1 MKNRICLMAVVG
13 AVIESFLPLYA
24 ENKTGLQTPYV
35 WMRTSSVSSDPDNNY
50 FWKDLNGNNVKL
62 NLNEQE
68 RVNGRSDIYTYNFY
82 PSFPFTD
89 DANSLLRIEGTGLQ
103 KATVIGVYGY
113 SSEDDHT
120 EDGFVLNM
128 SNGTDDDETVITKA
142 NVIHPSSSSRK
153 SFGYKDR
160 NLKAANKDEQQKSLR
175 IMSYTK
181 STNPRQTVASTFN
194 NISIG
199 GQYVDGVTSKVGSFD
214 AETFKDAEKAKRNM
228 SVPEL
233 LVYDKALTNEARL
246 EAETYLALKYGI
258 TLDVDYTLDEEY
270 GNKGVV
276 WKKDNYARV
285 CGYGRMDSYNF
296 IQPWT
301 TTSERETPLYL
312 KDTYYKNS
320 FYNKSA
326 NENLLVAGRYGEFGD
341 KTLIMFADNKSQ
353 IKFEESEEKKLAAT
367 SESAVNFEQTGEVP
381 QKYIPLKRI
390 WKLKNLS
397 QEYSDGEHVSIELP
411 ENEGEVEEKFAGSY
425 NIKVKEGANATIDNM
440 PAFVNKGEISWVSG
454 ALNGDVTVTLGGQVF
469 KFAASG
475 NISVNGNDVNVSY
488 KRKDLID
495 VVKKGSVLYVRKN
508 GEIIPSTRVEQNQTP
523 AEWTMEIASKGKAV
537 ELNEFHV
544 MSDNVNNDYMELC
557 YGMVESMNLYT
568 NGKIYL
574 LMSDKEDFQDEEA
587 NLRIYRMTSKDKT
600 RSKVLFENLD
610 WKTGGEFTYFTFA
623 VSGDPEEEEIEVNK
637 DPVVTETRPACYSQ
651 GSIMITFPDDDT
663 YAYTL
668 IGPEGNAVKSSEK
681 QLISESHEIK
691 NLWEGTFKLYTAPF
705 DGLFRFNIVEKDG
718 VKPDNVETVSLL
730 KSFDYVGSMYASWT
744 VGDAQTYS
752 MSGIKYDGQGNDIV
766 YGVKIESGK
775 IYPVAPNWNN
785 NPSNE
790 AHDIPAGAIIIMEGI
805 EYIDGK
811 GICINV
817 KMKESEDGEAINL
830 FAYENVDESQYC
842 WAVKTADG
850 KTVKNLSFGYERVDQ
865 PGQYWQSFTFNGWAP
880 VVENEH
886 TQNFVDSEHLSFQEV
901 GLYEEEIVMECKEG
915 KGTNNRGVENLAVQS
930 STNGT
935 HKVNLVLT
943 LPSDYGDKEVFV
955 VSPSGSS
962 VPVDVDYVKT
972 EDGSDEFQ
980 KQLTIPGDGTYVIS
994 VKSGAGAVSKQFIVR

>member
-214 AETFKDAEKAKRNM
+214 AEIFKDAEKAKRNM

-270 GNKGVV
+270 GNKGVI
-276 WKKDNYARV
+276 WKKDNYTRV

-353 IKFEESEEKKLAAT
+353 IKFEESEEKTLSAT

-475 NISVNGNDVNVSY
+475 NISVNGNDVNVRY

-623 VSGDPEEEEIEVNK
+623 VSGDPEEEEVEKEEKEYNIELTN
-637 DPVVTETRPACYSQ
+637 PICQ
-651 GSIMITFPDDDT
+651 GSNNSATGKIKVTFPDNDT

-668 IGPEGNAVKSSEK
+668 IGPAGHAIKSSNN
-681 QLISESHEIK
+681 QLIRE
-691 NLWEGTFKLYTAPF
+691 TFEVSYLERGSYKLYITPF

-718 VKPDNVETVSLL
+718 VKPVNNEKISFMSHFNE
-730 KSFDYVGSMYASWT
+730 KSQLSATWT
-744 VGDAQTYS
+744 VGDAQAYS
-752 MSGIKYDGQGNDIV
+752 LSGFTRDFDNINIFC
-766 YGVKIESGK
+766 GVKIEDGK
-775 IYPVAPNWNN
+775 IYKVENGVITGEGMSINN
-785 NPSNE
+785 GDEVKVVGNGQLQAKVYVQNE
-790 AHDIPAGAIIIMEGI
+790 FAFDIIHN
-805 EYIDGK
+805 EYG
-811 GICINV
+811 
-817 KMKESEDGEAINL
+817 NL
-830 FAYENVDESQYC
+830 Y
-842 WAVKTADG
+842 WAVETADG
-850 KTVKNLSFGYERVDQ
+850 KTVKNLSLEQ
-865 PGQYWQSFTFNGWAP
+865 ISINGWAP
-880 VVENEH
+880 VVENVH

-901 GLYEEEIVMECKEG
+901 GLYEEEFELVCEEG
-915 KGTNNRGVENLAVQS
+915 KGINNRGVENLAVQS

-943 LPSDYGDKEVFV
+943 LPSEYKDKEVYV

-994 VKSGAGAVSKQFIVR
+994 VKSGAGTVSKQFIVR

>member
-1 MKNRICLMAVVG
+1 MAVVG

-276 WKKDNYARV
+276 WKKDNYTRV

-637 DPVVTETRPACYSQ
+637 DPIVDADRPDCNGPGY
-651 GSIMITFPDDDT
+651 IKVTFPDDET

-668 IGPEGNAVKSSEK
+668 VGPYGEPLERGIKKGGFEKNDLWGNEF
-681 QLISESHEIK
+681 I
-691 NLWEGTFKLYTAPF
+691 LYVSPF
-705 DGLFRFNIVEKDG
+705 DGFYKFDVIG
-718 VKPDNVETVSLL
+718 QCDNVETVSFVRPFNHVREL
-730 KSFDYVGSMYASWT
+730 YASWT
-744 VGDAQTYS
+744 VGDAQAYS
-752 MSGIKYDGQGNDIV
+752 MCGVTNQLRGIDIV
-766 YGVKIESGK
+766 YGVRIEGGK
-775 IYPVAPNWNN
+775 IYPVDVNN
-785 NPSNE
+785 SSNNSY
-790 AHDIPAGAIIIMEGI
+790 DIQAGAIVIMEGKSI
-805 EYIDGK
+805 ENN
-811 GICINV
+811 GIQINV
-817 KMKESEDGEAINL
+817 KMKESENSEPVDL
-830 FAYENVDESQYC
+830 FSYNVYYETSYY
-842 WAVKTADG
+842 WTVKTKDG
-850 KTVKNLSFGYERVDQ
+850 NTVKNLSFKYIDSNQQVKEAVSIEGC
-865 PGQYWQSFTFNGWAP
+865 SP
-880 VVENEH
+880 VVEYVH
-886 TQNFVDSEHLSFQEV
+886 TANLVDSEHLSFQEV
-901 GLYEEEIVMECKEG
+901 GLYKEELEFDCEEG
-915 KGTNNRGVENLAVQS
+915 KGINNRGVENLAVQS

-943 LPSDYGDKEVFV
+943 LPSEYKEKEVYV
-955 VSPSGSS
+955 VSPSGST

-994 VKSGAGAVSKQFIVR
+994 VKSGAGTVSKQFIVR

>member
-13 AVIESFLPLYA
+13 AVIKSFLPLYA

-353 IKFEESEEKKLAAT
+353 IKFEESEEKTLAAT

-411 ENEGEVEEKFAGSY
+411 ENVGEVEEKFAGSY

-637 DPVVTETRPACYSQ
+637 DPEVTVTRSACYSQ

-668 IGPEGNAVKSSEK
+668 IGPEKNAVKSSER
-681 QLISESHEIK
+681 QLISGSYEIT

-705 DGLFRFNIVEKDG
+705 DGVYKFNIVEKDG
-718 VKPDNVETVSLL
+718 VKPVNNEKISF
-730 KSFDYVGSMYASWT
+730 KSHFNEKSQLSATWT
-744 VGDAQTYS
+744 VGDAQAYS
-752 MSGIKYDGQGNDIV
+752 LSGFTRDFDNINIFC
-766 YGVKIESGK
+766 GVKIEDGK
-775 IYPVAPNWNN
+775 IYKVENGVVTGEGMSINN
-785 NPSNE
+785 GDEVKVVGNDQLQAKVYVQNE
-790 AHDIPAGAIIIMEGI
+790 FAFDIIHN
-805 EYIDGK
+805 EYG
-811 GICINV
+811 
-817 KMKESEDGEAINL
+817 NL
-830 FAYENVDESQYC
+830 Y
-842 WAVKTADG
+842 WAVETADG
-850 KTVKNLSFGYERVDQ
+850 KTVKNLSLEQ
-865 PGQYWQSFTFNGWAP
+865 ISINGWAP
-880 VVENEH
+880 VVENVH

-901 GLYEEEIVMECKEG
+901 GLYEEEFEMVCEEG
-915 KGTNNRGVENLAVQS
+915 NGINNRGVENLAVQS

-943 LPSDYGDKEVFV
+943 LPSEYKDKEVYV

-994 VKSGAGAVSKQFIVR
+994 VKSGAGTVSKQFIVR

>member
-411 ENEGEVEEKFAGSY
+411 ENVGEVEEKFAGSY

-475 NISVNGNDVNVSY
+475 NISVNGNDVNVRY

-523 AEWTMEIASKGKAV
+523 AEWTMVIASKGKAV

-637 DPVVTETRPACYSQ
+637 DPVVTETSPACYSQ

-668 IGPEGNAVKSSEK
+668 IGPEKNAVKSSNE
-681 QLISESHEIK
+681 QLISGSYEIK

-718 VKPDNVETVSLL
+718 VKPVNNEKISFMSHFNE
-730 KSFDYVGSMYASWT
+730 KSQLSATWT
-744 VGDAQTYS
+744 VGDAQAYS
-752 MSGIKYDGQGNDIV
+752 LSGFTRDFDNINIFC
-766 YGVKIESGK
+766 GVKIEDGK
-775 IYPVAPNWNN
+775 IYKVENGVVTGEGMSINN
-785 NPSNE
+785 GDEVKVVGNDQLQAKVYVQNE
-790 AHDIPAGAIIIMEGI
+790 FAFDIIHN
-805 EYIDGK
+805 EYG
-811 GICINV
+811 
-817 KMKESEDGEAINL
+817 NL
-830 FAYENVDESQYC
+830 Y
-842 WAVKTADG
+842 WAVETADG
-850 KTVKNLSFGYERVDQ
+850 KTVKNLSLEQ
-865 PGQYWQSFTFNGWAP
+865 ISINGWAP
-880 VVENEH
+880 VVENVH

-901 GLYEEEIVMECKEG
+901 GLYEEEIVMVCEEG

-943 LPSDYGDKEVFV
+943 LPSEYKEKEVYV
-955 VSPSGSS
+955 VSPSGST

-994 VKSGAGAVSKQFIVR
+994 VKSGAGTVSKQFIVR

>member
-1 MKNRICLMAVVG
+1 MAVVG

-523 AEWTMEIASKGKAV
+523 AEWTMVIASKGKTV

-668 IGPEGNAVKSSEK
+668 IGPEKNAVKSSNE
-681 QLISESHEIK
+681 QLISGSYEITD
-691 NLWEGTFKLYTAPF
+691 LWEGTFKLYTAPF
-705 DGLFRFNIVEKDG
+705 DGIFRFNIVEKDG
-718 VKPDNVETVSLL
+718 VKPVNNEKISFMSHFNE
-730 KSFDYVGSMYASWT
+730 KSQLSATWT
-744 VGDAQTYS
+744 VGDAQAYS
-752 MSGIKYDGQGNDIV
+752 LSGFTRDFDNINIFC
-766 YGVKIESGK
+766 GVKIEDGK
-775 IYPVAPNWNN
+775 IYKVENGVVTGEGMSINN
-785 NPSNE
+785 GDEVKVVGNDQLQAKVYVQNE
-790 AHDIPAGAIIIMEGI
+790 FAFDIIHN
-805 EYIDGK
+805 EYG
-811 GICINV
+811 
-817 KMKESEDGEAINL
+817 NL
-830 FAYENVDESQYC
+830 Y
-842 WAVKTADG
+842 WAVETADG
-850 KTVKNLSFGYERVDQ
+850 KTVKNLSLEQ
-865 PGQYWQSFTFNGWAP
+865 ISINGWAP
-880 VVENEH
+880 VVENVH

-915 KGTNNRGVENLAVQS
+915 KGSNNRGVENLAVQS

-943 LPSDYGDKEVFV
+943 LPSEYKDKEVYV

-994 VKSGAGAVSKQFIVR
+994 VKSGAGTVSKQFIVR

>member
-276 WKKDNYARV
+276 WKKDNYTRV

-475 NISVNGNDVNVSY
+475 NVSVNGNDVNVSY

-637 DPVVTETRPACYSQ
+637 DPIVDADRPDCNGPGY
-651 GSIMITFPDDDT
+651 IKVTFPDDET

-668 IGPEGNAVKSSEK
+668 VGPYGEPLERGIKKGGFEKNDLWGNEF
-681 QLISESHEIK
+681 I
-691 NLWEGTFKLYTAPF
+691 LYVTPF
-705 DGLFRFNIVEKDG
+705 DGFYKFDVIG
-718 VKPDNVETVSLL
+718 QCDNVETVSFVRPFNHVREL
-730 KSFDYVGSMYASWT
+730 YASWT
-744 VGDAQTYS
+744 VGDAQAYS
-752 MSGIKYDGQGNDIV
+752 MCGVTNQLRGIDIV
-766 YGVKIESGK
+766 YGVRIEGGK
-775 IYPVAPNWNN
+775 IYPVDVNN
-785 NPSNE
+785 SSNNSY
-790 AHDIPAGAIIIMEGI
+790 DIQAGAIVIMEGKSI
-805 EYIDGK
+805 ENN
-811 GICINV
+811 GIQINV
-817 KMKESEDGEAINL
+817 KMKESENSEPVDL
-830 FAYENVDESQYC
+830 FSYNVYYETSYY
-842 WAVKTADG
+842 WTVKTKDG
-850 KTVKNLSFGYERVDQ
+850 NTVKNLSFKYIDSNQQVKEAVSIEGC
-865 PGQYWQSFTFNGWAP
+865 SP
-880 VVENEH
+880 VVEYVH
-886 TQNFVDSEHLSFQEV
+886 TANLVDSEHLSFQEV
-901 GLYEEEIVMECKEG
+901 GLYKEELEFDCKEG

-943 LPSDYGDKEVFV
+943 LPSEYKDKEVYV
-955 VSPSGSS
+955 VSPSGST

-994 VKSGAGAVSKQFIVR
+994 VKSGAGTVSKQFIVR

>member
-103 KATVIGVYGY
+103 KATVIGVFGY

-668 IGPEGNAVKSSEK
+668 IGPEKNAVKSSEQ
-681 QLISESHEIK
+681 QLISGSYEITD
-691 NLWEGTFKLYTAPF
+691 LWEGTFKLYTAPF

-718 VKPDNVETVSLL
+718 VKPVNNEKISF
-730 KSFDYVGSMYASWT
+730 KSHFNEKSQLSATWT
-744 VGDAQTYS
+744 VGDAQAYS
-752 MSGIKYDGQGNDIV
+752 LSGFTRDFDNINIFC
-766 YGVKIESGK
+766 GVKIEDGK
-775 IYPVAPNWNN
+775 IYKVENGVVTGEGMSINN
-785 NPSNE
+785 GDEVKVVGNDQLQAKVYVQNE
-790 AHDIPAGAIIIMEGI
+790 FAFDIIHN
-805 EYIDGK
+805 EYG
-811 GICINV
+811 
-817 KMKESEDGEAINL
+817 NL
-830 FAYENVDESQYC
+830 Y
-842 WAVKTADG
+842 WAVETADG
-850 KTVKNLSFGYERVDQ
+850 KTVKNLSLEQ
-865 PGQYWQSFTFNGWAP
+865 ISINGWAP
-880 VVENEH
+880 VVENVH

-901 GLYEEEIVMECKEG
+901 GLYEEEIEMVCEEG

-943 LPSDYGDKEVFV
+943 LPSEYKDKEVYV

-994 VKSGAGAVSKQFIVR
+994 VKSGAGTVSKQFIVR

>member
-1 MKNRICLMAVVG
+1 MAVVG

-623 VSGDPEEEEIEVNK
+623 VAGDPEEEEIEVNK
-637 DPVVTETRPACYSQ
+637 DPIVDADRPDCNGPGY
-651 GSIMITFPDDDT
+651 IKVTFPDDET

-668 IGPEGNAVKSSEK
+668 VGPYGEPLERGIKKGGFEKNDLWGNEF
-681 QLISESHEIK
+681 I
-691 NLWEGTFKLYTAPF
+691 LYVTPF
-705 DGLFRFNIVEKDG
+705 DGFYKFDVIG
-718 VKPDNVETVSLL
+718 QCDNVETVSFVRPFNHVREL
-730 KSFDYVGSMYASWT
+730 YASWT
-744 VGDAQTYS
+744 VGDAQAYS
-752 MSGIKYDGQGNDIV
+752 MCGVTNQLRGIDIV
-766 YGVKIESGK
+766 YGVRIEGGK
-775 IYPVAPNWNN
+775 IYPVDVNN
-785 NPSNE
+785 SSNNSY
-790 AHDIPAGAIIIMEGI
+790 DIQAGAIVIMEGKSI
-805 EYIDGK
+805 ENN
-811 GICINV
+811 GIQINV
-817 KMKESEDGEAINL
+817 KMKESENSEPVDL
-830 FAYENVDESQYC
+830 FSYNVYYETSYY
-842 WAVKTADG
+842 WTVKTKDG
-850 KTVKNLSFGYERVDQ
+850 NTVKNLSFKYIDSNQQVKEAVSIEGC
-865 PGQYWQSFTFNGWAP
+865 SP
-880 VVENEH
+880 VVEYVH
-886 TQNFVDSEHLSFQEV
+886 TANLVDSEHLSFQEV
-901 GLYEEEIVMECKEG
+901 GLYKEELEFDCERG
-915 KGTNNRGVENLAVQS
+915 KGINNRGVENLAVQS

-943 LPSDYGDKEVFV
+943 LPSEYKEKEVYV
-955 VSPSGSS
+955 VSPSGST

-994 VKSGAGAVSKQFIVR
+994 VKSGAGTVSKQFIVR

>member
-13 AVIESFLPLYA
+13 AVIKSFLPLYA

-637 DPVVTETRPACYSQ
+637 EPEVTVTRSACYSQ

-668 IGPEGNAVKSSEK
+668 IGPEKNAVKSSEQ
-681 QLISESHEIK
+681 QLISGSYEITD
-691 NLWEGTFKLYTAPF
+691 LWEGTFKLYTAPF

-718 VKPDNVETVSLL
+718 VKPVNNEKISFRSHFNEKSLL
-730 KSFDYVGSMYASWT
+730 RATWT

-752 MSGIKYDGQGNDIV
+752 LSGFTKSSDYINIFC
-766 YGVKIESGK
+766 GVKIENGR
-775 IYPVAPNWNN
+775 IYKVENGVASEEWKPINN
-785 NPSNE
+785 GDEVKVVGNDQLQAKVYVQNE
-790 AHDIPAGAIIIMEGI
+790 FAFDIIHN
-805 EYIDGK
+805 EYG
-811 GICINV
+811 
-817 KMKESEDGEAINL
+817 NL
-830 FAYENVDESQYC
+830 Y
-842 WAVKTADG
+842 WAVETADG
-850 KTVKNLSFGYERVDQ
+850 KTVKNLSLEQ
-865 PGQYWQSFTFNGWAP
+865 ISINGWAP
-880 VVENEH
+880 VVENVH

-901 GLYEEEIVMECKEG
+901 GLYEEEFEMVCEEG
-915 KGTNNRGVENLAVQS
+915 KGINNRGVENLAVQS

-943 LPSDYGDKEVFV
+943 LPSEYKEKEVYV
-955 VSPSGSS
+955 VSPSGST

-994 VKSGAGAVSKQFIVR
+994 VKSGAGTVSKQFIVR

>member
-1 MKNRICLMAVVG
+1 MAVVG

-113 SSEDDHT
+113 FSEDDHT

-326 NENLLVAGRYGEFGD
+326 NENLLVAGRYGMLGD
-341 KTLIMFADNKSQ
+341 KTLILFADNGYPLEFNKN
-353 IKFEESEEKKLAAT
+353 EEGNLTGT
-367 SESAVNFEQTGEVP
+367 SENAANFEQTEETQV
-381 QKYIPLKRI
+381 YIPLKRI

-637 DPVVTETRPACYSQ
+637 EPEVTVTRSACYSQ

-668 IGPEGNAVKSSEK
+668 IGPEKNAVKSSER
-681 QLISESHEIK
+681 QLISGSYEIT

-718 VKPDNVETVSLL
+718 VKPVNNEKISF
-730 KSFDYVGSMYASWT
+730 KSHFNEKSQLSATWT
-744 VGDAQTYS
+744 VGDAQAYS
-752 MSGIKYDGQGNDIV
+752 LSGFTRDFDNINIFC
-766 YGVKIESGK
+766 GVKIEDGK
-775 IYPVAPNWNN
+775 IYKVENGVVTGEGMSINN
-785 NPSNE
+785 GDEVKVVGNDQLQAKVYVQNE
-790 AHDIPAGAIIIMEGI
+790 FAFDIIYN
-805 EYIDGK
+805 EYG
-811 GICINV
+811 
-817 KMKESEDGEAINL
+817 NL
-830 FAYENVDESQYC
+830 Y
-842 WAVKTADG
+842 WAVETADG
-850 KTVKNLSFGYERVDQ
+850 KTVKNLSLEQ
-865 PGQYWQSFTFNGWAP
+865 ISINGWAP
-880 VVENEH
+880 VVENVH

-901 GLYEEEIVMECKEG
+901 GLYEEEIVMVCEEG
-915 KGTNNRGVENLAVQS
+915 KGINNRGVENLAVQS
-930 STNGT
+930 STDGT

-943 LPSDYGDKEVFV
+943 LPSEYKDKEVYV
-955 VSPSGSS
+955 VSPSGST

-994 VKSGAGAVSKQFIVR
+994 VKSGAGTVSKQFIVR

>member
-1 MKNRICLMAVVG
+1 MAVVG

-353 IKFEESEEKKLAAT
+353 IKFEESEEKTLAAT

-411 ENEGEVEEKFAGSY
+411 ENVGEVEEKFAGSY

-475 NISVNGNDVNVSY
+475 NISVNGNDVNVRY

-637 DPVVTETRPACYSQ
+637 DPEVTVTRSACYSQ

-668 IGPEGNAVKSSEK
+668 IGPEKNAVKSSER
-681 QLISESHEIK
+681 QLISGSYEIT

-718 VKPDNVETVSLL
+718 VKPVNNEKISF
-730 KSFDYVGSMYASWT
+730 KSHFNEKSQLSATWT
-744 VGDAQTYS
+744 VGDAQAYS
-752 MSGIKYDGQGNDIV
+752 LSGFTRDFDNINIFC
-766 YGVKIESGK
+766 GVKIEDGK
-775 IYPVAPNWNN
+775 IYKVENGVVTGEGMSINN
-785 NPSNE
+785 GDEVKVVGNDQLQAKVYVQNE
-790 AHDIPAGAIIIMEGI
+790 FAFDIIHN
-805 EYIDGK
+805 EYG
-811 GICINV
+811 
-817 KMKESEDGEAINL
+817 NL
-830 FAYENVDESQYC
+830 Y
-842 WAVKTADG
+842 WAVETADG
-850 KTVKNLSFGYERVDQ
+850 KTVKNLSLEQ
-865 PGQYWQSFTFNGWAP
+865 ISINGWAP
-880 VVENEH
+880 VVENVH

-901 GLYEEEIVMECKEG
+901 GLYEEEFEMVCEEG
-915 KGTNNRGVENLAVQS
+915 KGINNRGVENLAVQS

-943 LPSDYGDKEVFV
+943 LPSEYKEKEVYV
-955 VSPSGSS
+955 VSPSGST

-994 VKSGAGAVSKQFIVR
+994 VKSGAGTVSKQFIVR

>member
-13 AVIESFLPLYA
+13 AVIKSFLPLYA

-160 NLKAANKDEQQKSLR
+160 NLKAANNDEQQKSLR

-276 WKKDNYARV
+276 WKKDNYTRV

-326 NENLLVAGRYGEFGD
+326 IENLLVAGRYGEFGD

-353 IKFEESEEKKLAAT
+353 IKFEESEEKTLSAT

-523 AEWTMEIASKGKAV
+523 AEWTMEIASKGKTV

-637 DPVVTETRPACYSQ
+637 EPEVTVTRSACYSQ
-651 GSIMITFPDDDT
+651 GSIMITFPDKDT

-668 IGPEGNAVKSSEK
+668 IGPEKNAVRSSNE
-681 QLISESHEIK
+681 QLISESHEIN

-705 DGLFRFNIVEKDG
+705 DGVYKFNIVEKDG
-718 VKPDNVETVSLL
+718 VKPVNNEKISF
-730 KSFDYVGSMYASWT
+730 KSHFNEKSQLSATWT
-744 VGDAQTYS
+744 VGDAQAYS
-752 MSGIKYDGQGNDIV
+752 LSGFTRDFDNINIFC
-766 YGVKIESGK
+766 GVKIEDGK
-775 IYPVAPNWNN
+775 IYKVENGVVTGEGMSINN
-785 NPSNE
+785 GDEVKVVGNDQLQAKVYVQNE
-790 AHDIPAGAIIIMEGI
+790 FAFDIIHN
-805 EYIDGK
+805 EYG
-811 GICINV
+811 
-817 KMKESEDGEAINL
+817 NL
-830 FAYENVDESQYC
+830 Y
-842 WAVKTADG
+842 WAVETADG
-850 KTVKNLSFGYERVDQ
+850 KTVKNLSLEQ
-865 PGQYWQSFTFNGWAP
+865 ISINGWAP
-880 VVENEH
+880 VVENVH

-901 GLYEEEIVMECKEG
+901 GLYEEEIVLECEEG
-915 KGTNNRGVENLAVQS
+915 KGINNRGVENLAVQS

-943 LPSDYGDKEVFV
+943 LPSEYKDKEVYV
-955 VSPSGSS
+955 VSPNGSS

-994 VKSGAGAVSKQFIVR
+994 VKSGAGTVSKQFIVR

>member
-103 KATVIGVYGY
+103 KATVIGVFGY

-276 WKKDNYARV
+276 WKKDNYTRV

-637 DPVVTETRPACYSQ
+637 EPEVTVTRPACYSQ

-668 IGPEGNAVKSSEK
+668 IGPEKNAVKSSEQ
-681 QLISESHEIK
+681 QLISGSYEITD
-691 NLWEGTFKLYTAPF
+691 LWEGTFKLYTAPF
-705 DGLFRFNIVEKDG
+705 DGVYKFNIVEKDG
-718 VKPDNVETVSLL
+718 VKPVNNEKISF
-730 KSFDYVGSMYASWT
+730 KSHFNEKSQLSATWT
-744 VGDAQTYS
+744 VGDAQAYS
-752 MSGIKYDGQGNDIV
+752 LSGFTRDFDNINIFC
-766 YGVKIESGK
+766 GVKIEDGK
-775 IYPVAPNWNN
+775 IYKVENGVVTGEGMSINN
-785 NPSNE
+785 GDEVKVVGNDQLQAKVYVQNE
-790 AHDIPAGAIIIMEGI
+790 FAFDIIHN
-805 EYIDGK
+805 EYG
-811 GICINV
+811 
-817 KMKESEDGEAINL
+817 NL
-830 FAYENVDESQYC
+830 Y
-842 WAVKTADG
+842 WAVETADG
-850 KTVKNLSFGYERVDQ
+850 KTVKNLSLEQ
-865 PGQYWQSFTFNGWAP
+865 ISINGWAP
-880 VVENEH
+880 VVENVH

-901 GLYEEEIVMECKEG
+901 GLYKEEIVMECKEG

-943 LPSDYGDKEVFV
+943 LPSEYKDKEVYV

-994 VKSGAGAVSKQFIVR
+994 VKSGAGTVSKQFIVR

>member
-13 AVIESFLPLYA
+13 AVIKSFLPLYA

-353 IKFEESEEKKLAAT
+353 IKFEESEEKTLAAT

-411 ENEGEVEEKFAGSY
+411 ENVGEVEEKFAGSY

-637 DPVVTETRPACYSQ
+637 DPEVTVTRSACYSQ

-668 IGPEGNAVKSSEK
+668 IGPEKNAVKSSER
-681 QLISESHEIK
+681 QLISGSYEIT

-705 DGLFRFNIVEKDG
+705 DGVYKFNIVEKDG
-718 VKPDNVETVSLL
+718 VKPVNNEKISF
-730 KSFDYVGSMYASWT
+730 KSHFNEKSQLSATWT
-744 VGDAQTYS
+744 VGDAQAYS
-752 MSGIKYDGQGNDIV
+752 LSGFTRDFDNINIFC
-766 YGVKIESGK
+766 GVKIEDGK
-775 IYPVAPNWNN
+775 IYKVENGVVTGEGMSINN
-785 NPSNE
+785 GDEVKVVGNDQLQAKVYVQNE
-790 AHDIPAGAIIIMEGI
+790 FAFDIIHN
-805 EYIDGK
+805 EYG
-811 GICINV
+811 
-817 KMKESEDGEAINL
+817 NL
-830 FAYENVDESQYC
+830 Y
-842 WAVKTADG
+842 WAVETADG
-850 KTVKNLSFGYERVDQ
+850 KTVKNLSLEQ
-865 PGQYWQSFTFNGWAP
+865 ISINGWAP
-880 VVENEH
+880 VVENVH

-901 GLYEEEIVMECKEG
+901 GLYEEEFEMVCEEG
-915 KGTNNRGVENLAVQS
+915 NGINNRGVENLAVQS

-943 LPSDYGDKEVFV
+943 LPSEYKEKEVYV
-955 VSPSGSS
+955 VSPSGST

-994 VKSGAGAVSKQFIVR
+994 VKSGAGTVSKQFIVR

>member
-13 AVIESFLPLYA
+13 AVIKSFLPLYA

-276 WKKDNYARV
+276 WKKDNYTRV

-475 NISVNGNDVNVSY
+475 NISVNGNVVNVSY

-495 VVKKGSVLYVRKN
+495 IVKKGSVLYVRKN
-508 GEIIPSTRVEQNQTP
+508 GEIIPSTRVEQNQTS

-623 VSGDPEEEEIEVNK
+623 VAGDPEEEEIEVNK
-637 DPVVTETRPACYSQ
+637 DPEVTVTRSACYSQ

-668 IGPEGNAVKSSEK
+668 IGPEKNAVKSSER
-681 QLISESHEIK
+681 QLISGSYEIT

-705 DGLFRFNIVEKDG
+705 DGVYKFNIVEKDG
-718 VKPDNVETVSLL
+718 VKPVNNEKISF
-730 KSFDYVGSMYASWT
+730 KSHFNEKSQLSATWT
-744 VGDAQTYS
+744 VGDAQAYS
-752 MSGIKYDGQGNDIV
+752 LSGFTRDFDNINIFC
-766 YGVKIESGK
+766 GVKIEDGK
-775 IYPVAPNWNN
+775 IYKVENGVVTGEGMSINN
-785 NPSNE
+785 GDEVKVVGNDQLQAKVYVQNE
-790 AHDIPAGAIIIMEGI
+790 FAFDIIHN
-805 EYIDGK
+805 EYG
-811 GICINV
+811 
-817 KMKESEDGEAINL
+817 NL
-830 FAYENVDESQYC
+830 Y
-842 WAVKTADG
+842 WAVETADG
-850 KTVKNLSFGYERVDQ
+850 KTVKNLSLEQ
-865 PGQYWQSFTFNGWAP
+865 ISINGWAP
-880 VVENEH
+880 VVENVH

-901 GLYEEEIVMECKEG
+901 GLYEEEFEMVCEEG
-915 KGTNNRGVENLAVQS
+915 NGINNRGVENLAVQS

-943 LPSDYGDKEVFV
+943 LPSEYKEKEVYV
-955 VSPSGSS
+955 VSPSGST

-994 VKSGAGAVSKQFIVR
+994 VKSGAGTVSKQFIVR

>member
-1 MKNRICLMAVVG
+1 MAVVG
-13 AVIESFLPLYA
+13 AVIKSFLPLYA

-214 AETFKDAEKAKRNM
+214 SETFKDAEKAKRNM

-353 IKFEESEEKKLAAT
+353 IKFEESEEKKLSAT

-637 DPVVTETRPACYSQ
+637 DPVVTETSPACYSQ

-668 IGPEGNAVKSSEK
+668 IGPEKNAVKSSNE

-705 DGLFRFNIVEKDG
+705 DGVYKFNIVEKDG
-718 VKPDNVETVSLL
+718 VKPVNNEKISF
-730 KSFDYVGSMYASWT
+730 KSHFNEKSQLSATWT
-744 VGDAQTYS
+744 VGDAQAYS
-752 MSGIKYDGQGNDIV
+752 LSGFTRDFVNINIFC
-766 YGVKIESGK
+766 GVKIEDGK
-775 IYPVAPNWNN
+775 IYKVENGVVTGEGMSINN
-785 NPSNE
+785 GDEVKVVGNDQLQAKVYVQNE
-790 AHDIPAGAIIIMEGI
+790 FAFDIIHN
-805 EYIDGK
+805 EYG
-811 GICINV
+811 
-817 KMKESEDGEAINL
+817 NL
-830 FAYENVDESQYC
+830 Y
-842 WAVKTADG
+842 WAVETADG
-850 KTVKNLSFGYERVDQ
+850 KTVKNLSLEQ
-865 PGQYWQSFTFNGWAP
+865 ISINGWAP
-880 VVENEH
+880 VVENVH

-901 GLYEEEIVMECKEG
+901 GLYEEEFELVCEEG

-943 LPSDYGDKEVFV
+943 LPSEYKDKEVYV
-955 VSPSGSS
+955 VSPSGST

-994 VKSGAGAVSKQFIVR
+994 VKSGAGTVSKQFIVR

>member
-13 AVIESFLPLYA
+13 AVIKSFLPLYA

-276 WKKDNYARV
+276 WKKDNYTRV

-353 IKFEESEEKKLAAT
+353 IKFEESEEKTLAAT

-411 ENEGEVEEKFAGSY
+411 ENVGEVEEKFAGSY

-623 VSGDPEEEEIEVNK
+623 VAGDPEEEEIEVNK
-637 DPVVTETRPACYSQ
+637 DPEVTVTRSACYSQ

-668 IGPEGNAVKSSEK
+668 IGPEKNAVKSSER
-681 QLISESHEIK
+681 QLISGSYEIT

-705 DGLFRFNIVEKDG
+705 DGVYKFNIVEKDG
-718 VKPDNVETVSLL
+718 VKPVNNEKISF
-730 KSFDYVGSMYASWT
+730 KSHFNEKSQLSATWT
-744 VGDAQTYS
+744 VGDAQAYS
-752 MSGIKYDGQGNDIV
+752 LSGFTRDFDNINIFC
-766 YGVKIESGK
+766 GVKIEDGK
-775 IYPVAPNWNN
+775 IYKVENGVVTGEGMSINN
-785 NPSNE
+785 GDEVKVVGNDQLQAKVYVQNE
-790 AHDIPAGAIIIMEGI
+790 FAFDIIHN
-805 EYIDGK
+805 EYG
-811 GICINV
+811 
-817 KMKESEDGEAINL
+817 NL
-830 FAYENVDESQYC
+830 Y
-842 WAVKTADG
+842 WAVETADG
-850 KTVKNLSFGYERVDQ
+850 KTVKNLSLEQ
-865 PGQYWQSFTFNGWAP
+865 ISINGWAP
-880 VVENEH
+880 VVENVH

-901 GLYEEEIVMECKEG
+901 GLYEEEFEMVCEEG
-915 KGTNNRGVENLAVQS
+915 NGINNRGVENLAVQS

-943 LPSDYGDKEVFV
+943 LPSEYKDKEVYV
-955 VSPSGSS
+955 VSPSGST

-994 VKSGAGAVSKQFIVR
+994 VKSGAGTVSKQFIVR

>member
-1 MKNRICLMAVVG
+1 MAVVG

-214 AETFKDAEKAKRNM
+214 AEIFKDAEKAKRNM

-270 GNKGVV
+270 GNKGVI
-276 WKKDNYARV
+276 WKKDNYTRV

-353 IKFEESEEKKLAAT
+353 IKFEESEEKTLSAT

-475 NISVNGNDVNVSY
+475 NISVNGNDVNVRY

-623 VSGDPEEEEIEVNK
+623 VSGDPEEEEVEKEEKEYNIELTN
-637 DPVVTETRPACYSQ
+637 PICQ
-651 GSIMITFPDDDT
+651 GSNNSATGKIKVTFPDNDT

-668 IGPEGNAVKSSEK
+668 IGPAGHAIKSSNN
-681 QLISESHEIK
+681 QLIRE
-691 NLWEGTFKLYTAPF
+691 TFEVSYLERGSYKLYITPF

-718 VKPDNVETVSLL
+718 VKPVNNEKISFMSHFNE
-730 KSFDYVGSMYASWT
+730 KSQLSATWT
-744 VGDAQTYS
+744 VGDAQAYS
-752 MSGIKYDGQGNDIV
+752 LSGFTRDFDNINIFC
-766 YGVKIESGK
+766 GVKIEDGK
-775 IYPVAPNWNN
+775 IYKVENGVITGEGMSINN
-785 NPSNE
+785 GDEVKVVGNGQLQAKVYVQNE
-790 AHDIPAGAIIIMEGI
+790 FAFDIIHN
-805 EYIDGK
+805 EYG
-811 GICINV
+811 
-817 KMKESEDGEAINL
+817 NL
-830 FAYENVDESQYC
+830 Y
-842 WAVKTADG
+842 WAVETADG
-850 KTVKNLSFGYERVDQ
+850 KTVKNLSLEQ
-865 PGQYWQSFTFNGWAP
+865 ISINGWAP
-880 VVENEH
+880 VVENVH

-901 GLYEEEIVMECKEG
+901 GLYEEEFELVCEEG
-915 KGTNNRGVENLAVQS
+915 KGINNRGVENLAVQS

-943 LPSDYGDKEVFV
+943 LPSEYKDKEVYV

-994 VKSGAGAVSKQFIVR
+994 VKSGAGTVSKQFIVR

>member
-276 WKKDNYARV
+276 WKKDNYTRV

-475 NISVNGNDVNVSY
+475 NISVNGNDVNVRY

-637 DPVVTETRPACYSQ
+637 DPIVDADRPDCNGPGY
-651 GSIMITFPDDDT
+651 IKVTFPDDET

-668 IGPEGNAVKSSEK
+668 VGPYGEPLERGIKKGGFEKNDLWGNEF
-681 QLISESHEIK
+681 I
-691 NLWEGTFKLYTAPF
+691 LYVTPF
-705 DGLFRFNIVEKDG
+705 DGFYKFDVIG
-718 VKPDNVETVSLL
+718 QCDNVETVSFVRPFNHVREL
-730 KSFDYVGSMYASWT
+730 YASWT
-744 VGDAQTYS
+744 VGDAQAYS
-752 MSGIKYDGQGNDIV
+752 MCGVTNQLRGIDIV
-766 YGVKIESGK
+766 YGVRIEGGK
-775 IYPVAPNWNN
+775 IYPVDVNN
-785 NPSNE
+785 SSNNSY
-790 AHDIPAGAIIIMEGI
+790 DIQAGAIVIMEGKSI
-805 EYIDGK
+805 ENN
-811 GICINV
+811 GIQINV
-817 KMKESEDGEAINL
+817 KMKESENSEPVDL
-830 FAYENVDESQYC
+830 FSYNVYYETSYY
-842 WAVKTADG
+842 WTVKTKDG
-850 KTVKNLSFGYERVDQ
+850 NTVKNLSFKYIDSNQQVKEAVSIEGC
-865 PGQYWQSFTFNGWAP
+865 SP
-880 VVENEH
+880 VVEYVH
-886 TQNFVDSEHLSFQEV
+886 TANLVDSEHLSFQEV
-901 GLYEEEIVMECKEG
+901 GLYKEELEFDCEEG
-915 KGTNNRGVENLAVQS
+915 KGINNRGVENLAVQS

-943 LPSDYGDKEVFV
+943 LPSEYKEKEVYV
-955 VSPSGSS
+955 VSPSGST

-994 VKSGAGAVSKQFIVR
+994 VKSGAGTVSKQFIVR

>member
-233 LVYDKALTNEARL
+233 LVYDKALTNEARQ
-246 EAETYLALKYGI
+246 EVETYLALKYGI

-276 WKKDNYARV
+276 WKKDSYSRV
-285 CGYGRMDSYNF
+285 CGYGRMDNYNF

-301 TTSERETPLYL
+301 TTSERENPLYL
-312 KDTYYKNS
+312 KDTYHKNS

-353 IKFEESEEKKLAAT
+353 IKFEESEEKTLAAT

-411 ENEGEVEEKFAGSY
+411 ENVGEVEEKFAGSY

-623 VSGDPEEEEIEVNK
+623 VAGDPEEEEIEVNK
-637 DPVVTETRPACYSQ
+637 DPEVTVTRSACYSQ

-668 IGPEGNAVKSSEK
+668 IGPEKNAVKSSER
-681 QLISESHEIK
+681 QLISGSYEIT

-705 DGLFRFNIVEKDG
+705 DGVYKFNIVEKDG
-718 VKPDNVETVSLL
+718 VKPVNNEKISF
-730 KSFDYVGSMYASWT
+730 KSHFNEKSQLSATWT
-744 VGDAQTYS
+744 VGDAQAYS
-752 MSGIKYDGQGNDIV
+752 LSGFTRDFDNINIFC
-766 YGVKIESGK
+766 GVKIEDGK
-775 IYPVAPNWNN
+775 IYKVENGVVTGEGMSINN
-785 NPSNE
+785 GDEVKVVGNDQLQAKVYVQNE
-790 AHDIPAGAIIIMEGI
+790 FAFDIIHN
-805 EYIDGK
+805 EYG
-811 GICINV
+811 
-817 KMKESEDGEAINL
+817 NL
-830 FAYENVDESQYC
+830 Y
-842 WAVKTADG
+842 WAVETADG
-850 KTVKNLSFGYERVDQ
+850 KTVKNLSLEQ
-865 PGQYWQSFTFNGWAP
+865 ISINGWAP
-880 VVENEH
+880 VVENVH

-901 GLYEEEIVMECKEG
+901 GLYEEEFEMVCEEG
-915 KGTNNRGVENLAVQS
+915 NGINNRGVENLAVQS

-943 LPSDYGDKEVFV
+943 LPSEYKDKEVYV

-994 VKSGAGAVSKQFIVR
+994 VKSGAGTVSKQFIVR

>member
-1 MKNRICLMAVVG
+1 MAVVG
-13 AVIESFLPLYA
+13 AVIKSFLPLYA

-276 WKKDNYARV
+276 WKKDNYTRV

-637 DPVVTETRPACYSQ
+637 DPIVDADRPDCNGPGY
-651 GSIMITFPDDDT
+651 IKVTFPDDET

-668 IGPEGNAVKSSEK
+668 VGPYGEPLERGIKKGGFEKNDLWGNEF
-681 QLISESHEIK
+681 I
-691 NLWEGTFKLYTAPF
+691 LYVTPF
-705 DGLFRFNIVEKDG
+705 DGFYKFDVIG
-718 VKPDNVETVSLL
+718 QCDNVETVSFVRPFNHVREL
-730 KSFDYVGSMYASWT
+730 YASWT
-744 VGDAQTYS
+744 VGDAQAYS
-752 MSGIKYDGQGNDIV
+752 MCGVTNQLRGIDIV
-766 YGVKIESGK
+766 YGVRIEGGK
-775 IYPVAPNWNN
+775 IYPVDVNN
-785 NPSNE
+785 SSNNSY
-790 AHDIPAGAIIIMEGI
+790 DIQAGAIVIMEGKSI
-805 EYIDGK
+805 ENN
-811 GICINV
+811 GIQINV
-817 KMKESEDGEAINL
+817 KMKESENSEPVDL
-830 FAYENVDESQYC
+830 FSYNVYYETSYY
-842 WAVKTADG
+842 WTVKTKDG
-850 KTVKNLSFGYERVDQ
+850 NTVKNLSFKYIDSNQQVKEAVSIEGC
-865 PGQYWQSFTFNGWAP
+865 SP
-880 VVENEH
+880 VVEYVH
-886 TQNFVDSEHLSFQEV
+886 TANFVDSEHLSFQEV
-901 GLYEEEIVMECKEG
+901 GLYEEEFEMVCEEG
-915 KGTNNRGVENLAVQS
+915 KGINNRGVENLAVQS

-943 LPSDYGDKEVFV
+943 LPSEYKEKEVYV
-955 VSPSGSS
+955 VSPSGST

-994 VKSGAGAVSKQFIVR
+994 VKSGAGTVSKQFIVR

>member
-13 AVIESFLPLYA
+13 AVIKSFLPLYA

-214 AETFKDAEKAKRNM
+214 SETFKDAEKAKRNM

-353 IKFEESEEKKLAAT
+353 IKFEESEEKKLSAT

-637 DPVVTETRPACYSQ
+637 DPVVTETSPACYSQ

-668 IGPEGNAVKSSEK
+668 IGPEKNAVKSSNE

-705 DGLFRFNIVEKDG
+705 DGVYKFNIVEKDG
-718 VKPDNVETVSLL
+718 VKPVNNEKISF
-730 KSFDYVGSMYASWT
+730 KSHFNEKSQLSATWT
-744 VGDAQTYS
+744 VGDAQAYS
-752 MSGIKYDGQGNDIV
+752 LSGFTRDFVNINIFC
-766 YGVKIESGK
+766 GVKIEDGK
-775 IYPVAPNWNN
+775 IYKVENGVVTGEGMSINN
-785 NPSNE
+785 GDEVKVVGNDQLQAKVYVQNE
-790 AHDIPAGAIIIMEGI
+790 FAFDIIHN
-805 EYIDGK
+805 EYG
-811 GICINV
+811 
-817 KMKESEDGEAINL
+817 NL
-830 FAYENVDESQYC
+830 Y
-842 WAVKTADG
+842 WAVETADG
-850 KTVKNLSFGYERVDQ
+850 KTVKNLSLEQ
-865 PGQYWQSFTFNGWAP
+865 ISINGWAP
-880 VVENEH
+880 VVENVH

-901 GLYEEEIVMECKEG
+901 GLYEEEFELVCEEG

-943 LPSDYGDKEVFV
+943 LPSEYKDKEVYV
-955 VSPSGSS
+955 VSPSGST

-994 VKSGAGAVSKQFIVR
+994 VKSGAGTVSKQFIVR

>member
-1 MKNRICLMAVVG
+1 MAVVG
-13 AVIESFLPLYA
+13 AVIKSFLPLYA

-62 NLNEQE
+62 NLDEQE

-214 AETFKDAEKAKRNM
+214 SETFKDAEKAKRNM

-276 WKKDNYARV
+276 WKKDNYTRV

-353 IKFEESEEKKLAAT
+353 IKFEESEEKTLSAT

-411 ENEGEVEEKFAGSY
+411 ENESEVEEKFAGSY

-523 AEWTMEIASKGKAV
+523 AEWTMEIASKGKTV

-637 DPVVTETRPACYSQ
+637 DPIVDADRPDCNGPGY
-651 GSIMITFPDDDT
+651 IKVTFPDDET

-668 IGPEGNAVKSSEK
+668 VGPYGEPLERGIKKGGFEKNDLWGNEF
-681 QLISESHEIK
+681 I
-691 NLWEGTFKLYTAPF
+691 LYVTPF
-705 DGLFRFNIVEKDG
+705 DGFYKFDVIG
-718 VKPDNVETVSLL
+718 QCDNVETVSFVRPFNHVREL
-730 KSFDYVGSMYASWT
+730 YASWT
-744 VGDAQTYS
+744 VGDAQAYS
-752 MSGIKYDGQGNDIV
+752 MCGVTNQLRGIDIV
-766 YGVKIESGK
+766 YGVRIEGGK
-775 IYPVAPNWNN
+775 IYPVDVNN
-785 NPSNE
+785 SSNNSY
-790 AHDIPAGAIIIMEGI
+790 DIQAGAIVIMEGKSI
-805 EYIDGK
+805 ENN
-811 GICINV
+811 GIQINV
-817 KMKESEDGEAINL
+817 KMKESENSEPVDL
-830 FAYENVDESQYC
+830 FSYNVYYETSYY
-842 WAVKTADG
+842 WTVKTKDG
-850 KTVKNLSFGYERVDQ
+850 NTVKNLSFKYIDSNQQVKEAVSIEGC
-865 PGQYWQSFTFNGWAP
+865 SP
-880 VVENEH
+880 VVEYVH
-886 TQNFVDSEHLSFQEV
+886 TANLVDSEHLSFQEV
-901 GLYEEEIVMECKEG
+901 GLYKEELEFDCEEG
-915 KGTNNRGVENLAVQS
+915 KGINNRGVENLAVQS

-943 LPSDYGDKEVFV
+943 LPSEYKDKEVYV

-994 VKSGAGAVSKQFIVR
+994 VKSGAGTVSKQFIVR

>member
-258 TLDVDYTLDEEY
+258 TLDMDYTLDEEY

-276 WKKDNYARV
+276 WKKDNYTRV

-523 AEWTMEIASKGKAV
+523 AEWTMEIASKGKTV

-637 DPVVTETRPACYSQ
+637 DPVVTETSPACYSQ

-668 IGPEGNAVKSSEK
+668 IGPEKNAVKSSNE
-681 QLISESHEIK
+681 QLISGSYEIK

-718 VKPDNVETVSLL
+718 VKPVNNEKISFMSHFNE
-730 KSFDYVGSMYASWT
+730 KSQLSATWT
-744 VGDAQTYS
+744 VGDAQAYS
-752 MSGIKYDGQGNDIV
+752 LSGFTRDFDNINIFC
-766 YGVKIESGK
+766 GVKIEDGK
-775 IYPVAPNWNN
+775 IYKVENGVVTGEGMSINN
-785 NPSNE
+785 GDEVSIVGNGQLQVKVYVQNE
-790 AHDIPAGAIIIMEGI
+790 FAFDIIHN
-805 EYIDGK
+805 EYG
-811 GICINV
+811 
-817 KMKESEDGEAINL
+817 NL
-830 FAYENVDESQYC
+830 Y
-842 WAVKTADG
+842 WAVETADG
-850 KTVKNLSFGYERVDQ
+850 KTVKNLSLEQ
-865 PGQYWQSFTFNGWAP
+865 ISINGWAP
-880 VVENEH
+880 VVENVH

-901 GLYEEEIVMECKEG
+901 GLYEEEIVLECKEG
-915 KGTNNRGVENLAVQS
+915 KGINNRGVENLAVQS

-943 LPSDYGDKEVFV
+943 LPSEYKDKEVYV

-994 VKSGAGAVSKQFIVR
+994 VKSGAGTVSKQFIVR

>member
-103 KATVIGVYGY
+103 KATVIGVFGY

-668 IGPEGNAVKSSEK
+668 IGPEKNAVKSSEQ
-681 QLISESHEIK
+681 QLISGSYEITD
-691 NLWEGTFKLYTAPF
+691 LWEGTFKLYTAPF
-705 DGLFRFNIVEKDG
+705 DGVYKFNIVEKDG
-718 VKPDNVETVSLL
+718 VKPVNNEKISF
-730 KSFDYVGSMYASWT
+730 KSHFNEKSQLSATWT
-744 VGDAQTYS
+744 VGDAQAYS
-752 MSGIKYDGQGNDIV
+752 LSGFTRDFDNINIFC
-766 YGVKIESGK
+766 GVKIEDGK
-775 IYPVAPNWNN
+775 IYKVENGVVTGEGMSINN
-785 NPSNE
+785 GDEVKVVGNDQLQAKVYVQNE
-790 AHDIPAGAIIIMEGI
+790 FAFDIIHN
-805 EYIDGK
+805 EYG
-811 GICINV
+811 
-817 KMKESEDGEAINL
+817 NL
-830 FAYENVDESQYC
+830 Y
-842 WAVKTADG
+842 WAVETADG
-850 KTVKNLSFGYERVDQ
+850 KTVKNLSLEQ
-865 PGQYWQSFTFNGWAP
+865 ISINGWAP
-880 VVENEH
+880 VVENVH

-901 GLYEEEIVMECKEG
+901 GLYEEEIEMVCEEG

-943 LPSDYGDKEVFV
+943 LPSEYKDKEVYV

-994 VKSGAGAVSKQFIVR
+994 VKSGAGTVSKQFIVR

>member
-214 AETFKDAEKAKRNM
+214 SETFKDAEKAKRNM

-276 WKKDNYARV
+276 WKKDNYTRV

-353 IKFEESEEKKLAAT
+353 IKFEESEEKTLSAT

-411 ENEGEVEEKFAGSY
+411 ENVGEVEEKFAGSY

-637 DPVVTETRPACYSQ
+637 DPEVTVTRPACYSQ

-668 IGPEGNAVKSSEK
+668 IGPEKNAVKSSER
-681 QLISESHEIK
+681 QLISGSYEIT

-705 DGLFRFNIVEKDG
+705 DGVYKFNIVEKDG
-718 VKPDNVETVSLL
+718 VKPVNNEKISFMSHFNE
-730 KSFDYVGSMYASWT
+730 KSQLSATWT
-744 VGDAQTYS
+744 VGDAQAYS
-752 MSGIKYDGQGNDIV
+752 LSGFTRDFDNINIFC
-766 YGVKIESGK
+766 GVKIEDGK
-775 IYPVAPNWNN
+775 IYKVENGVVTGEGMSINN
-785 NPSNE
+785 GDEVKVVGNDQLQAKVYVQNE
-790 AHDIPAGAIIIMEGI
+790 FAFDIIHN
-805 EYIDGK
+805 EYG
-811 GICINV
+811 
-817 KMKESEDGEAINL
+817 NL
-830 FAYENVDESQYC
+830 Y
-842 WAVKTADG
+842 WAVETADG
-850 KTVKNLSFGYERVDQ
+850 KTVKNLSLEQ
-865 PGQYWQSFTFNGWAP
+865 ISINGWAP
-880 VVENEH
+880 VVENVH

-901 GLYEEEIVMECKEG
+901 GLYEEEIVMVCEEG
-915 KGTNNRGVENLAVQS
+915 KGINNRGVENLAVQS

-943 LPSDYGDKEVFV
+943 LPSEYKDKEVYV

-972 EDGSDEFQ
+972 EDGSDEYQ

-994 VKSGAGAVSKQFIVR
+994 VKSGAGTVSKQFIVR

>member
-1 MKNRICLMAVVG
+1 MAVVG
-13 AVIESFLPLYA
+13 AVIKSFLPLYA

-440 PAFVNKGEISWVSG
+440 SAFVNKGEISWVSG

-637 DPVVTETRPACYSQ
+637 DPIVDADRPDCNGPGY
-651 GSIMITFPDDDT
+651 IKVTFPDDET

-668 IGPEGNAVKSSEK
+668 VGPYGEPLERGIKKGGFEKNDLWGNEF
-681 QLISESHEIK
+681 I
-691 NLWEGTFKLYTAPF
+691 LYVTPF
-705 DGLFRFNIVEKDG
+705 DGFYKFDVIG
-718 VKPDNVETVSLL
+718 QCDNVETVSFVRPFNHVREL
-730 KSFDYVGSMYASWT
+730 YASWT
-744 VGDAQTYS
+744 VGDAQAYS
-752 MSGIKYDGQGNDIV
+752 MCGVTNQLRGIDIV
-766 YGVKIESGK
+766 YGVRIEGGK
-775 IYPVAPNWNN
+775 IYPVDVNN
-785 NPSNE
+785 SSNNSY
-790 AHDIPAGAIIIMEGI
+790 DIQAGAIVIMEGKSI
-805 EYIDGK
+805 ENN
-811 GICINV
+811 GIQINV
-817 KMKESEDGEAINL
+817 KMKESENSEPVDL
-830 FAYENVDESQYC
+830 FSYNVYYETSYY
-842 WAVKTADG
+842 WTVKTKDG
-850 KTVKNLSFGYERVDQ
+850 NTVKNLSFKYIDSNQQVKEAVSIEGC
-865 PGQYWQSFTFNGWAP
+865 SP
-880 VVENEH
+880 VVEYVH
-886 TQNFVDSEHLSFQEV
+886 TANLVDSEHLSFQEV
-901 GLYEEEIVMECKEG
+901 GLYKEELEFDCERG
-915 KGTNNRGVENLAVQS
+915 KGINNRGVENLAVQS

-943 LPSDYGDKEVFV
+943 LPSEYKEKEVYV
-955 VSPSGSS
+955 VSPSGST

-994 VKSGAGAVSKQFIVR
+994 VKSGAGTVSKQFIVR

>member
-120 EDGFVLNM
+120 EDGVVLNL

-276 WKKDNYARV
+276 WKKDNYTRV

-475 NISVNGNDVNVSY
+475 NISVNGNDVNVRY

-637 DPVVTETRPACYSQ
+637 DPIVDADRPDCNGPGY
-651 GSIMITFPDDDT
+651 IKVTFPDDET

-668 IGPEGNAVKSSEK
+668 VGPYGEPLERGIKKGGFEKNDLWGNEF
-681 QLISESHEIK
+681 I
-691 NLWEGTFKLYTAPF
+691 LYVTPF
-705 DGLFRFNIVEKDG
+705 DGFYKFDVIG
-718 VKPDNVETVSLL
+718 QCDNVETVSFVRPFNHVREL
-730 KSFDYVGSMYASWT
+730 YASWT
-744 VGDAQTYS
+744 VGDAQAYS
-752 MSGIKYDGQGNDIV
+752 MCGVTNQLRGIDIV
-766 YGVKIESGK
+766 YGVRIEGGK
-775 IYPVAPNWNN
+775 IYPVDVNN
-785 NPSNE
+785 SSNNSY
-790 AHDIPAGAIIIMEGI
+790 DIQAGAIVIMEGKSI
-805 EYIDGK
+805 ENN
-811 GICINV
+811 GIQINV
-817 KMKESEDGEAINL
+817 KMKESENSEPVDL
-830 FAYENVDESQYC
+830 FSYNVYYETSYY
-842 WAVKTADG
+842 WTVKTKDG
-850 KTVKNLSFGYERVDQ
+850 NTVKNLSFKYIDSNQQVKEAVSIEGC
-865 PGQYWQSFTFNGWAP
+865 SP
-880 VVENEH
+880 VVEYVH
-886 TQNFVDSEHLSFQEV
+886 TANLVDSEHLSFQEV
-901 GLYEEEIVMECKEG
+901 GLYKEELEFDCEEG
-915 KGTNNRGVENLAVQS
+915 KGINNRGVENLAVQS

-943 LPSDYGDKEVFV
+943 LPSEYKEKEVYV
-955 VSPSGSS
+955 VSPSGST

-994 VKSGAGAVSKQFIVR
+994 VKSGAGTVSKQFIVR

>member
-353 IKFEESEEKKLAAT
+353 IKFEESEEKTLSAT

-523 AEWTMEIASKGKAV
+523 AEWTMEIASKGKTV

-623 VSGDPEEEEIEVNK
+623 VAGDPEEEEIEVNK
-637 DPVVTETRPACYSQ
+637 DPEVTVTRPACYSQ

-668 IGPEGNAVKSSEK
+668 IGPEKNAVKSSER
-681 QLISESHEIK
+681 QLISGSYEIK

-718 VKPDNVETVSLL
+718 VKPVNNEKISFMSHFNE
-730 KSFDYVGSMYASWT
+730 KSQLSATWT
-744 VGDAQTYS
+744 VGDAQAYS
-752 MSGIKYDGQGNDIV
+752 LSGFTRDFVNINIIC
-766 YGVKIESGK
+766 GVKIEDGK
-775 IYPVAPNWNN
+775 IYKVENGVVTGEGMSINN
-785 NPSNE
+785 GDEVKVVGNDQLQAKVYVQNE
-790 AHDIPAGAIIIMEGI
+790 FAFDIIHN
-805 EYIDGK
+805 EYG
-811 GICINV
+811 
-817 KMKESEDGEAINL
+817 NL
-830 FAYENVDESQYC
+830 Y
-842 WAVKTADG
+842 WAVETADG
-850 KTVKNLSFGYERVDQ
+850 KTVKNLSLEQ
-865 PGQYWQSFTFNGWAP
+865 ISINGWAP
-880 VVENEH
+880 VVENVH

-901 GLYEEEIVMECKEG
+901 GLYEEEIVMVCEEG

-943 LPSDYGDKEVFV
+943 LPSEYKDKEVYV

-972 EDGSDEFQ
+972 EDGSDEYQ

-994 VKSGAGAVSKQFIVR
+994 VKSGAGTVSKQFIVR

>member
-276 WKKDNYARV
+276 WKKDNYTRV

-668 IGPEGNAVKSSEK
+668 IGPEKNAVKSSNE
-681 QLISESHEIK
+681 QLISGSYEITD
-691 NLWEGTFKLYTAPF
+691 LWEGTFKLYTAPF
-705 DGLFRFNIVEKDG
+705 DGVYKFNIVEKDG
-718 VKPDNVETVSLL
+718 VKPVNNEKISF
-730 KSFDYVGSMYASWT
+730 KSHFNEKSQLSATWT
-744 VGDAQTYS
+744 VGDAQAYS
-752 MSGIKYDGQGNDIV
+752 LSGFTRDFDNINIFC
-766 YGVKIESGK
+766 GVKIEDGK
-775 IYPVAPNWNN
+775 IYKVENGVVTGEGMSINN
-785 NPSNE
+785 GDEVKVVGNDQLQAKVYVQNE
-790 AHDIPAGAIIIMEGI
+790 FAFDIIHN
-805 EYIDGK
+805 EYG
-811 GICINV
+811 
-817 KMKESEDGEAINL
+817 NL
-830 FAYENVDESQYC
+830 Y
-842 WAVKTADG
+842 WAVETADG
-850 KTVKNLSFGYERVDQ
+850 KTVKNLSLEQ
-865 PGQYWQSFTFNGWAP
+865 ISINGWAP
-880 VVENEH
+880 VVENVH

-901 GLYEEEIVMECKEG
+901 GLYEEEIEMVCEEG

-943 LPSDYGDKEVFV
+943 LPSEYKDKEVYV

-994 VKSGAGAVSKQFIVR
+994 VKSGAGTVSKQFIVR

>member
-13 AVIESFLPLYA
+13 AVIKSFLPLYA

-276 WKKDNYARV
+276 WKKDNYTRV

-353 IKFEESEEKKLAAT
+353 IKFEESEEKTLAAT

-411 ENEGEVEEKFAGSY
+411 ENVGEVEEKFAGSY

-623 VSGDPEEEEIEVNK
+623 VAGDPEEEEIEVNK
-637 DPVVTETRPACYSQ
+637 DPEVTVTRSACYSQ

-668 IGPEGNAVKSSEK
+668 IGPEKNAVKSSER
-681 QLISESHEIK
+681 QLISGSYEIT

-705 DGLFRFNIVEKDG
+705 DGVYKFNIVEKDG
-718 VKPDNVETVSLL
+718 VKPVNNEKISF
-730 KSFDYVGSMYASWT
+730 KSHFNEKSQLSATWT
-744 VGDAQTYS
+744 VGDAQAYS
-752 MSGIKYDGQGNDIV
+752 LSGFTRDFDNINIFC
-766 YGVKIESGK
+766 GVKIEDGK
-775 IYPVAPNWNN
+775 IYKVENGVVTGEGMSINN
-785 NPSNE
+785 GDEVKVVGNDQLQAKVYVQNE
-790 AHDIPAGAIIIMEGI
+790 FAFDIIHN
-805 EYIDGK
+805 EYG
-811 GICINV
+811 
-817 KMKESEDGEAINL
+817 NL
-830 FAYENVDESQYC
+830 Y
-842 WAVKTADG
+842 WAVETADG
-850 KTVKNLSFGYERVDQ
+850 KTVKNLSLEQ
-865 PGQYWQSFTFNGWAP
+865 ISINGWAP
-880 VVENEH
+880 VVENVH

-901 GLYEEEIVMECKEG
+901 GLYEEEFEMVCEEG
-915 KGTNNRGVENLAVQS
+915 NGINNRGVENLAVQS

-943 LPSDYGDKEVFV
+943 LPSEYKDKEVYV

-994 VKSGAGAVSKQFIVR
+994 VKSGAGTVSKQFIVR

>member
-13 AVIESFLPLYA
+13 AVIKSFLPLYA

-214 AETFKDAEKAKRNM
+214 SETFKDAEKAKRNM

-353 IKFEESEEKKLAAT
+353 IKFEESEEKTLAAT
-367 SESAVNFEQTGEVP
+367 SESAVNFEQTGEEP

-425 NIKVKEGANATIDNM
+425 NIKVKEGANVTIDNM

-637 DPVVTETRPACYSQ
+637 DPVVTVTRSACYSQ
-651 GSIMITFPDDDT
+651 GSIMITFPDKDT

-668 IGPEGNAVKSSEK
+668 IGPEKNAVRSSNE

-705 DGLFRFNIVEKDG
+705 DGVYKFNIVEKDG
-718 VKPDNVETVSLL
+718 VKPVNNEKISF
-730 KSFDYVGSMYASWT
+730 KSHFNEKSQLSATWT
-744 VGDAQTYS
+744 VGDAQAYS
-752 MSGIKYDGQGNDIV
+752 LSGFTRDFDNINIFC
-766 YGVKIESGK
+766 GVKIEDGK
-775 IYPVAPNWNN
+775 IYKVENGVVTGEGMSINN
-785 NPSNE
+785 GDEVKVVGNDQLQAKVYVQNE
-790 AHDIPAGAIIIMEGI
+790 FAFDIIHN
-805 EYIDGK
+805 EYG
-811 GICINV
+811 
-817 KMKESEDGEAINL
+817 NL
-830 FAYENVDESQYC
+830 Y
-842 WAVKTADG
+842 WAVETADG
-850 KTVKNLSFGYERVDQ
+850 KTVKNLSLEQ
-865 PGQYWQSFTFNGWAP
+865 ISINGWAP
-880 VVENEH
+880 VVENVH

-901 GLYEEEIVMECKEG
+901 GLYEEEFELVCEEG

-943 LPSDYGDKEVFV
+943 LPSEYKDKEVYV

-994 VKSGAGAVSKQFIVR
+994 VKSGAGTVSKQFIVR

>member
-1 MKNRICLMAVVG
+1 MAVVG

-475 NISVNGNDVNVSY
+475 NISVNGNDVNVRY

-523 AEWTMEIASKGKAV
+523 AEWTMVIASKGKAV

-637 DPVVTETRPACYSQ
+637 EPIVDADRPDCNGPGY
-651 GSIMITFPDDDT
+651 IKVTFPDDET

-668 IGPEGNAVKSSEK
+668 VGPYGEPLERGIKKGGFEKNDLWGNEF
-681 QLISESHEIK
+681 I
-691 NLWEGTFKLYTAPF
+691 LYVTPF
-705 DGLFRFNIVEKDG
+705 DGFYKFDVIG
-718 VKPDNVETVSLL
+718 QCDNVETVSFVRPFNHVREL
-730 KSFDYVGSMYASWT
+730 YASWT
-744 VGDAQTYS
+744 VGDAQAYS
-752 MSGIKYDGQGNDIV
+752 MCGVTNQLRGIDIV
-766 YGVKIESGK
+766 YGVRIEGGK
-775 IYPVAPNWNN
+775 IYPVDVNN
-785 NPSNE
+785 SSNNSY
-790 AHDIPAGAIIIMEGI
+790 DIQAGAIVIMEGKSI
-805 EYIDGK
+805 ENN
-811 GICINV
+811 GIQINV
-817 KMKESEDGEAINL
+817 KMKESENSEPVDL
-830 FAYENVDESQYC
+830 FSYNVYYETSYY
-842 WAVKTADG
+842 WTVKTKDG
-850 KTVKNLSFGYERVDQ
+850 NTVKNLSFKYIDSNQQVKEAVSIEGC
-865 PGQYWQSFTFNGWAP
+865 SP
-880 VVENEH
+880 VVEYVH
-886 TQNFVDSEHLSFQEV
+886 TANLVDSEHLSFQEV
-901 GLYEEEIVMECKEG
+901 GLYKEELEFDCEEG
-915 KGTNNRGVENLAVQS
+915 KGINNRGVENLAVQS

-943 LPSDYGDKEVFV
+943 LPSEYKEKEVYV
-955 VSPSGSS
+955 VSPSGST

-972 EDGSDEFQ
+972 EDGTDEFQ

-994 VKSGAGAVSKQFIVR
+994 VKSGAGTVSKQFIVR

>member
-1 MKNRICLMAVVG
+1 MAVVG
-13 AVIESFLPLYA
+13 AVIKSFLPLYA

-214 AETFKDAEKAKRNM
+214 SETFKDAEKAKRNM

-353 IKFEESEEKKLAAT
+353 IKFEESEEKTLAAT
-367 SESAVNFEQTGEVP
+367 SESAVNFEQTGEEP

-425 NIKVKEGANATIDNM
+425 NIKVKEGANVTIDNM

-637 DPVVTETRPACYSQ
+637 DPVVTVTRSACYSQ
-651 GSIMITFPDDDT
+651 GSIMITFPDKDT

-668 IGPEGNAVKSSEK
+668 IGPEKNAVRSSNE

-705 DGLFRFNIVEKDG
+705 DGVYKFNIVEKDG
-718 VKPDNVETVSLL
+718 VKPVNNEKISF
-730 KSFDYVGSMYASWT
+730 KSHFNEKSQLSATWT
-744 VGDAQTYS
+744 VGDAQAYS
-752 MSGIKYDGQGNDIV
+752 LSGFTRDFDNINIFC
-766 YGVKIESGK
+766 GVKIEDGK
-775 IYPVAPNWNN
+775 IYKVENGVVTGEGMSINN
-785 NPSNE
+785 GDEVKVVGNDQLQAKVYVQNE
-790 AHDIPAGAIIIMEGI
+790 FAFDIIHN
-805 EYIDGK
+805 EYG
-811 GICINV
+811 
-817 KMKESEDGEAINL
+817 NL
-830 FAYENVDESQYC
+830 Y
-842 WAVKTADG
+842 WAVETADG
-850 KTVKNLSFGYERVDQ
+850 KTVKNLSLEQ
-865 PGQYWQSFTFNGWAP
+865 ISINGWAP
-880 VVENEH
+880 VVENVH

-901 GLYEEEIVMECKEG
+901 GLYEEEFELVCEEG

-943 LPSDYGDKEVFV
+943 LPSEYKDKEVYV

-994 VKSGAGAVSKQFIVR
+994 VKSGAGTVSKQFIVR

>member
-475 NISVNGNDVNVSY
+475 NISVNGNDVNVRY

-523 AEWTMEIASKGKAV
+523 AEWTMVIASKGKAV

-637 DPVVTETRPACYSQ
+637 EPIVDADRPDCNGPGY
-651 GSIMITFPDDDT
+651 IKVTFPDDET

-668 IGPEGNAVKSSEK
+668 VGPYGEPLERGIKKGGFEKNDLWGNEF
-681 QLISESHEIK
+681 I
-691 NLWEGTFKLYTAPF
+691 LYVTPF
-705 DGLFRFNIVEKDG
+705 DGFYKFDVIG
-718 VKPDNVETVSLL
+718 QCDNVETVSFVRPFNHVREL
-730 KSFDYVGSMYASWT
+730 YASWT
-744 VGDAQTYS
+744 VGDAQAYS
-752 MSGIKYDGQGNDIV
+752 MCGVTNQLRGIDIV
-766 YGVKIESGK
+766 YGVRIEGGK
-775 IYPVAPNWNN
+775 IYPVDVNN
-785 NPSNE
+785 SSNNSY
-790 AHDIPAGAIIIMEGI
+790 DIQAGAIVIMEGKSI
-805 EYIDGK
+805 ENN
-811 GICINV
+811 GIQINV
-817 KMKESEDGEAINL
+817 KMKESENSEPVDL
-830 FAYENVDESQYC
+830 FSYNVYYETSYY
-842 WAVKTADG
+842 WTVKTKDG
-850 KTVKNLSFGYERVDQ
+850 NTVKNLSFKYIDSNQQVKEAVSIEGC
-865 PGQYWQSFTFNGWAP
+865 SP
-880 VVENEH
+880 VVEYVH
-886 TQNFVDSEHLSFQEV
+886 TANLVDSEHLSFQEV
-901 GLYEEEIVMECKEG
+901 GLYKEELEFDCEEG
-915 KGTNNRGVENLAVQS
+915 KGINNRGVENLAVQS

-943 LPSDYGDKEVFV
+943 LPSEYKEKEVYV
-955 VSPSGSS
+955 VSPSGST

-972 EDGSDEFQ
+972 EDGTDEFQ

-994 VKSGAGAVSKQFIVR
+994 VKSGAGTVSKQFIVR

>member
-35 WMRTSSVSSDPDNNY
+35 WMRTSSVNSDPDNNY

-276 WKKDNYARV
+276 WKKDNYTRV

-367 SESAVNFEQTGEVP
+367 SESAINFEQTGEVP

-411 ENEGEVEEKFAGSY
+411 ENVGEVEEKFAGSY

-475 NISVNGNDVNVSY
+475 NISVNGNDVNVRY

-637 DPVVTETRPACYSQ
+637 DPIVDADRPDCNGPGY
-651 GSIMITFPDDDT
+651 IKVTFPDDET

-668 IGPEGNAVKSSEK
+668 VGPYGEPLERGIKKGGFEKNDLWGNEF
-681 QLISESHEIK
+681 I
-691 NLWEGTFKLYTAPF
+691 LYVTPF
-705 DGLFRFNIVEKDG
+705 DGFYKFDVIG
-718 VKPDNVETVSLL
+718 QCDNVETVSFVRPFNHVREL
-730 KSFDYVGSMYASWT
+730 YASWT
-744 VGDAQTYS
+744 VGDAQAYS
-752 MSGIKYDGQGNDIV
+752 MCGVTNQLRGIDIV
-766 YGVKIESGK
+766 YGVRIEGGK
-775 IYPVAPNWNN
+775 IYPVDVNN
-785 NPSNE
+785 SSNNSY
-790 AHDIPAGAIIIMEGI
+790 DIQAGAIVIMEGKSI
-805 EYIDGK
+805 ENN
-811 GICINV
+811 GIQINV
-817 KMKESEDGEAINL
+817 KMKESENSEPVDL
-830 FAYENVDESQYC
+830 FSYNVYYETSYY
-842 WAVKTADG
+842 WTVKTKDG
-850 KTVKNLSFGYERVDQ
+850 NTVKNLSFKYIDSNQQVKEAVSIEGC
-865 PGQYWQSFTFNGWAP
+865 SP
-880 VVENEH
+880 VVEYVH
-886 TQNFVDSEHLSFQEV
+886 TANLVDSEHLSFQEV
-901 GLYEEEIVMECKEG
+901 GLYKEELEFDCKEG

-943 LPSDYGDKEVFV
+943 LPSEYKDKEVYV

-994 VKSGAGAVSKQFIVR
+994 VKSGAGTVSKQFIVR